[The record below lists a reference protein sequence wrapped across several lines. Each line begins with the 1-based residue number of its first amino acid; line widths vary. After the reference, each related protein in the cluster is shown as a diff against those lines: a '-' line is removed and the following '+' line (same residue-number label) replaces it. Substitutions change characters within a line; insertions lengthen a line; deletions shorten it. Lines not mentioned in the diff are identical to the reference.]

1 MKKIFALLSLML
13 ATAECV
19 EAQQFTPAEHSVVYV
34 LYNDGCLSAYPAYNT
49 VFINE
54 DPFAFT
60 YNSRTT
66 ETGQGTTVTL
76 GVALKSFTTYI
87 TNYYPAATY
96 KALAEEPEV
105 GVCYTT
111 NNVIPTIDDN
121 KVVLGN
127 ALTDYTIDVAGLQ
140 ADNVSHLRAYVKV
153 GDAVYYDEVYS
164 TSQVAMML
172 EQGYTEVTGQSQD
185 DTQTA
190 TDRQNMLVICN
201 DSVRVIPAWSVD
213 WFKYGYS
220 YNEWTKTSN
229 LTITNDSIVAVT
241 HDHITAACTVTLT
254 DTAGVKTKDF
264 EPDVWVCY
272 APGHEPSIK
281 RDSLQLLGAGF
292 GHYQFTLSSLIPD
305 TTYRYRVFASVKG
318 FVHYGETATVKTA
331 ALPDTIAPKPIDPDT
346 IAPAP
351 IDPDTI
357 TPKPINPDTIAP
369 TPIDPDTIAPTPIDP
384 DTIAPTPIDPDT
396 IAPTPIDPDTIAP
409 TPIDPDT
416 IAPTPIDPDTIAPT
430 PIDPDTIAPE
440 PVKPD
445 TIVVDDGLII
455 NGHKFVDLGLSSG
468 LLWAETNIGAELPA
482 DVGDLYAWGET
493 TTKSVYTWDN
503 YKYGTEYSKTNY
515 DITKYNSTE
524 DGKTILEPEDDAA
537 YVNWGSYCRMPTG
550 DEIYEILYNC
560 SWTWTYRTNSSGCI
574 IDGYLVTSLK
584 NGNSIFIPVMGSRA
598 DGHYSDAFCGYL
610 WSSERESSPDKNVD
624 ETAGH
629 LYLTSVQFC
638 QYGEDRCAG
647 YPVRPVAQ
655 PAVKPDTIAPDTIT
669 PEPIA
674 PDTIIPTPI
683 APDTITRVLVEDG
696 VIVNGH
702 KFVDLDLP
710 SGMFWAETNIGAVN
724 AADDGDFFA
733 WGETETKTD
742 YSWSTYKYG
751 KSMAK
756 MIKYNSTDEKTVLD
770 SMDDAA
776 YVNWGS
782 YCRMPTGEEVTELRK
797 YSNCTWTWTSMTN
810 SSGESIYGYKVTSV
824 RNGNSIFF
832 PASGM
837 YYQKTLTAHGTNG
850 YCWSSSIYSG
860 GASKLS
866 FSESYRGSANEYPS
880 TGFPVRAIINPL
892 DVLYDSAA
900 PDVK

>member
-357 TPKPINPDTIAP
+357 TPKPINPDTISP
-369 TPIDPDTIAPTPIDP
+369 K
-384 DTIAPTPIDPDT
+384 
-396 IAPTPIDPDTIAP
+396 
-409 TPIDPDT
+409 
-416 IAPTPIDPDTIAPT
+416 PIDPDTIAPT

-880 TGFPVRAIINPL
+880 TGFPVRAIINPH

>member
-357 TPKPINPDTIAP
+357 TPKPINPDTISP
-369 TPIDPDTIAPTPIDP
+369 K
-384 DTIAPTPIDPDT
+384 
-396 IAPTPIDPDTIAP
+396 
-409 TPIDPDT
+409 
-416 IAPTPIDPDTIAPT
+416 PIDPDTIAPT

-440 PVKPD
+440 PVNPD

>member
-357 TPKPINPDTIAP
+357 TPKPINPDTISP
-369 TPIDPDTIAPTPIDP
+369 KPIDPDTIAPTPIDP
-384 DTIAPTPIDPDT
+384 DTISPK
-396 IAPTPIDPDTIAP
+396 
-409 TPIDPDT
+409 
-416 IAPTPIDPDTIAPT
+416 

-537 YVNWGSYCRMPTG
+537 YVNWGSYCRMPTC

-598 DGHYSDAFCGYL
+598 DGHYSYAFCGYL

-629 LYLTSVQFC
+629 LYLKSVQFC

-674 PDTIIPTPI
+674 PDTITPEPI